1 MNKFELTMRHT
12 VAIVS
17 YIAAS
22 MGYSKEE
29 IKYIAGNMKFGSD
42 DIGEFQEILAEPLD
56 DIHSVKYNGEVK
68 DLVGSFNLA
77 ERIQMVIDLIL
88 KKSNL
93 EDGDDLPMKSYL
105 SATVSAYK
113 NSPFKFSNF
122 IRNPKEEPGLTAHE
136 EHLADEAIRKATEET
151 LRELKGK
158 EVEIPNFKPVPDVAN
173 SEEINEVNQAI
184 ESLIRLRNKL
194 ILNINEQNLN
204 GQNKESQEPKE
215 QPNINWDNVQKA
227 QEQPKPFEP
236 VEFTEEQRQRQREI
250 LGKQFD
256 FKSRYDQVANEKVK
270 KLSEYSIRHST
281 QHLFDEA
288 LRNRT
293 EEEAMISR
301 SIEIYPSTNLCKDSL
316 NTGNFKN
323 PSDFKGLFSFV
334 RVDGDRLYRIN
345 DSSVQPWDRSKPL
358 GTIRMI
364 SENFGLFTATKFI
377 VKVNED
383 AVEEYVDEKLDNC
396 FTILDAVNSKYG
408 LSITPDEIRADLPF
422 ETPGQYLFRCSFYR
436 LADEVK
442 ASLKES
448 RNKFIKGLVRDSA
461 IVVLNDKELYD
472 WIKGENPTNS

>member
-158 EVEIPNFKPVPDVAN
+158 EVEIPNFKPSPDVAN

-194 ILNINEQNLN
+194 IISLNEQT
-204 GQNKESQEPKE
+204 E
-215 QPNINWDNVQKA
+215 
-227 QEQPKPFEP
+227 EQPKEPQEQSAPFEP
-236 VEFTEEQRQRQREI
+236 VKFTEEQRQHQREI
-250 LGKQFD
+250 LGNQFD
-256 FKSRYDQVANEKVK
+256 SKSRYDKIANEKVR

-281 QHLFDEA
+281 KHLFDKT

-301 SIEIYPSTNLCKDSL
+301 SIEVYPSTNLCKDSL
-316 NTGNFKN
+316 ITGNFKY

-345 DSSVQPWDRSKPL
+345 DSSVQPWNRNKPL

-364 SENFGLFTATKFI
+364 SENFGLFTATKI
-377 VKVNED
+377 TIKVNED
-383 AVEEYVDEKLDNC
+383 AVEEYVDEYFSNPYV
-396 FTILDAVNSKYG
+396 ILDAVNSKYG
-408 LSITPDEIRADLPF
+408 LSITPEDISVDQVFGTPSL
-422 ETPGQYLFRCSFYR
+422 ETPYQYLFRHSYYR
-436 LADEVK
+436 AADEVK